1 MSLGMTA
8 AQLIILVLQ
17 ASVVGVV
24 FSLGLGVAPG
34 DLVSVFRRPGLLV
47 RSLVSM
53 FLVMLVAAVIA
64 VRVADLRYSVE
75 MVIVALALAPIPP
88 LLPTRQTKA
97 GGETSFIYGLIV
109 AASLFAIV
117 WIPLALGLLSRV
129 AGRDLSAP
137 VGGIVGI
144 VGVMILAPLA
154 AGALI
159 GRYAPAFAARAHT
172 PISRLAMLVL
182 IAGLALILVKA
193 WRAMLAEVGNGTL
206 AALVG
211 FVLVGL
217 VSGHLLG
224 GPRNDDRSVLAIATS
239 SRHPGIAFAIAS
251 LNGPAKGPVLAV
263 ILLYLLVSAIVTLPY
278 VAWRRRADAIA
289 PLRA

>member
-1 MSLGMTA
+1 MWFEMTM

-24 FSLGLGVAPG
+24 FALGLGAAPG
-34 DLVSVFRRPGLLV
+34 DLAGLFRRPGLLA

-53 FLVMLVAAVIA
+53 FLVMLVVAVVA
-64 VRVADLRYSVE
+64 VKVAGLRHPVE
-75 MVIVALALAPIPP
+75 VVIVALALAPIPP
-88 LLPTRQTKA
+88 LLPKKQVKA

-129 AGRDLSAP
+129 VGHDLSAP
-137 VGGIVGI
+137 LGNIVGI
-144 VGVMILAPLA
+144 VVVMILAPLA

-159 GRYAPAFAARAHT
+159 SRYAPGLASRIQA
-172 PISRLAMLVL
+172 PINRLAMLIL
-182 IAGLALILVKA
+182 LAGLALIYAKA
-193 WRAMLAEVGNGTL
+193 WPAMMAEIGDGTL

-211 FVLVGL
+211 FAVVGL

-224 GPRNDDRSVLAIATS
+224 GPRSEDRSVLAIATS
-239 SRHPGIAFAIAS
+239 TRHPGIALAIAT
-251 LNGPAKGPVLAV
+251 LNAPAEKAVIAV
-263 ILLYLLVSAIVTLPY
+263 ILLYLLVSAIVALPY
-278 VAWRRRADAIA
+278 VAWRRRAGAMV
-289 PLRA
+289 PLEA